1 MALPSLRFHKLNE
14 NVFDPTFA
22 TRGSACFDIF
32 SYFGNEH
39 ISLWLDDPN
48 AKQARQTKADREGK
62 PYVLIYP
69 QERMLIPTGVTF
81 DIPKDHSV
89 RIHVRSSVA
98 LKQGLLLAN
107 GEGVIDSDYVDPCFI
122 ILYNSSNTAR
132 QIFSHTRYAQGELI
146 KNYKYS
152 LSESQFAPDQKTERD
167 GGFGSTGEQALSAT
181 GIPITKKSEQ
191 GPSTS
196 TAGIY

>member
-1 MALPSLRFHKLNE
+1 MMALPSLGFHKLNE
-14 NVFDPTFA
+14 NVSDPTFA
-22 TRGSACFDIF
+22 TEGSACFDIF

-69 QERMLIPTGVTF
+69 QERMLIPTGLIF
-81 DIPKDHSV
+81 DIPKNHSV

-98 LKQGLLLAN
+98 LKQGLLLGN

-146 KNYKYS
+146 KNYKHN
-152 LSESQFAPDQKTERD
+152 LKQIENAPEQKTERD
-167 GGFGSTGEQALSAT
+167 GGFGSTGEQEVSAT
-181 GIPITKKSEQ
+181 GLEYKPRK

>member
-14 NVFDPTFA
+14 NVSDPTFA
-22 TRGSACFDIF
+22 TKGSACFDIF
-32 SYFGNEH
+32 SHFGNEH
-39 ISLWLDDPN
+39 ISLWLDDPD
-48 AKQARQTKADREGK
+48 AKQARQTKADKDGRA
-62 PYVLIYP
+62 YVLIYP

-98 LKQGLLLAN
+98 LKQGLLLGN

-146 KNYKYS
+146 KNYKYL
-152 LSESQFAPDQKTERD
+152 LSEAQVAPEQKTERD
-167 GGFGSTGEQALSAT
+167 GGFGSTGEQEVSAT
-181 GIPITKKSEQ
+181 GLEYKSRK
-191 GPSTS
+191 GPSTG